1 MFILKHFKIMKVIEN
16 CLPERKMAAKFYWKW
31 IFENLKMG
39 RMKKLGDLKLFKN
52 RNFQKNVPIRVKK
65 KTIFKLRVCRGGPRE
80 EWCLAEAWAPP
91 LETDLSY
98 FPSHHVTITVTK
110 PKSLL
115 IARWPYCRLRPLKG
129 AIFVNALFRWPAA
142 SNSIWLIWLS
152 HNCTESPYPSY
163 HQMQSPQLEASTS
176 VTWQW

>member
-1 MFILKHFKIMKVIEN
+1 
-16 CLPERKMAAKFYWKW
+16 MATKLYWKW

-39 RMKKLGDLKLFKN
+39 RMKNLGDLKLFKN
-52 RNFQKNVPIRVKK
+52 RNFQKNVPIRVQE
-65 KTIFKLRVCRGGPRE
+65 TIFKLRVCRGGPRE

-110 PKSLL
+110 PKGLL
-115 IARWPYCRLRPLKG
+115 ITWWLYCRLRPLKG

-152 HNCTESPYPSY
+152 HIGDNYILCYRACHLLNRTCDCSRIYQNHVIIFCTQN
-163 HQMQSPQLEASTS
+163 HGHICIIHHM
-176 VTWQW
+176 